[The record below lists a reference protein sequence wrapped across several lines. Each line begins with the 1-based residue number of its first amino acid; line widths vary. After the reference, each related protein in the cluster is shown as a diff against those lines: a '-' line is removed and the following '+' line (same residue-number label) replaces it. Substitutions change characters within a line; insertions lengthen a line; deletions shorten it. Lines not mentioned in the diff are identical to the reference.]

1 MQAGADRHWISE
13 AIRLNGR
20 ACRGGERISIRR
32 QTRNN
37 ITATRICNV
46 ALSGRHA
53 HDNSLQRQT
62 LNRIHHTFDEKRA
75 RRAAHLNHIVRCGA
89 ETFHIR
95 NGALHN
101 IEASR
106 RPAFAGDRAVR
117 GRRRSIAP
125 IPKVGQRVAIRI
137 AGVTGK
143 GDAAIDRGVG
153 IGCAKSRQRR
163 EIAGNVATSRRDIDP
178 VHAVRIRAARHR
190 GDVNSCRSVG
200 EGHADRQDRIGLL
213 RGIRLHVEQQW
224 LLVAAVD
231 IGPVQQYAVSHAVV
245 RAIELTMFDPVIIR
259 VAGALHDERPLVSVG
274 LDLVHGADARS
285 SGAIGRDLHHV

>member
-1 MQAGADRHWISE
+1 M
-13 AIRLNGR
+13 
-20 ACRGGERISIRR
+20 
-32 QTRNN
+32 
-37 ITATRICNV
+37 
-46 ALSGRHA
+46 SGRHA
-53 HDNSLQRQT
+53 HSNSLQRQT
-62 LNRIHHTFDEKRA
+62 LNRTHHTFDEKRA

-106 RPAFAGDRAVR
+106 RPAFAGDRTVV
-117 GRRRSIAP
+117 GRRRAIAP

-143 GDAAIDRGVG
+143 SDAAIDRGVG
-153 IGCAKSRQRR
+153 IVGAKSRLWR
-163 EIAGNVATSRRDIDP
+163 EIARNVAASRRDIDP
-178 VHAVRIRAARHR
+178 VHTVWVGAARHR
-190 GDVNSCRSVG
+190 GDVDSCRSVG
-200 EGHADRQDRIGLL
+200 EGHANRQNGVGLL

-231 IGPVQQYAVSHAVV
+231 VGPVHQHAVSHAVV
-245 RAIELTMFDPVIIR
+245 RAIKLTMFDPVIIR
-259 VAGALHDERPLVSVG
+259 VAGALHDERSLVSVG
-274 LDLVHGADARS
+274 LDFIHGADACS